1 MPADIKLDQ
10 EITLKSDEVIYEDG
24 RGDDYLKIRRVAG
37 GGQIEGID
45 YVSGKKSSFIS
56 LSFAYGL
63 STGGGIVALTN
74 EKESP
79 SYTATLDGT
88 YSRLELNRGSET
100 ALLRPDFFI
109 LREGKT
115 DIVKIERGDSIC
127 KLQLNQNATPS
138 VSAQSSF
145 EGGSVVIYD
154 GDGQPS
160 IVLDGRTGT
169 IYARGEIQQGVDQAL
184 LDSLAAALVW

>member
-10 EITLKSDEVIYEDG
+10 EIVLKADELIYEGDN
-24 RGDDYLKIRRVAG
+24 GDDYLKISKIAEG
-37 GGQIEGID
+37 GRIEGRA
-45 YVSGKKSSFIS
+45 YTSGKIAGTIS
-56 LSFAYGL
+56 LSFGYG
-63 STGGGIVALTN
+63 SPGGSIIALTN
-74 EKESP
+74 EREAP
-79 SYTATLDGT
+79 AETAVLDGSH
-88 YSRLELNRGSET
+88 SRLELNRGSQR
-100 ALLRPDFFI
+100 AFLNPDLFI

-127 KLQLNQNATPS
+127 KLQLNQNATPA

-145 EGGSVVIYD
+145 DGGSVVLYD
-154 GDGQPS
+154 GEGQPS

-169 IYARGEIQQGVDQAL
+169 IYARGEIQQGVEQAL

>member
-1 MPADIKLDQ
+1 
-10 EITLKSDEVIYEDG
+10 
-24 RGDDYLKIRRVAG
+24 
-37 GGQIEGID
+37 
-45 YVSGKKSSFIS
+45 
-56 LSFAYGL
+56 
-63 STGGGIVALTN
+63 
-74 EKESP
+74 
-79 SYTATLDGT
+79 
-88 YSRLELNRGSET
+88 
-100 ALLRPDFFI
+100 
-109 LREGKT
+109 
-115 DIVKIERGDSIC
+115 
-127 KLQLNQNATPS
+127 